1 MKEPMSVHEYGTPWT
16 HDEPTLGEELDGAD
30 ADAVI
35 EMANLPAEKTGVDG
49 VIFISTKMG
58 QHGPRVKYFR
68 KPGRDQPSFSVSIEA
83 DPKVVASSLGDRVRD
98 RAAAQVVAWVAL
110 NRAELLRF
118 WNEGDTWLDAQ
129 VQAFKD
135 GLKKLEA

>member
-1 MKEPMSVHEYGTPWT
+1 MSVHEFGTPWT

-35 EMANLPAEKTGVDG
+35 EMANLSSDKTGVEG

-58 QHGPRVKYFR
+58 QHGPRVKYFQ
-68 KPGRDQPSFSVSIEA
+68 KAGRDQPSFSVSIDAE
-83 DPKVVASSLGDRVRD
+83 PKVVANSLEERVRD
-98 RAAAQVVAWVAL
+98 RMGPRVIAWVSL

-118 WNEGDTWLDAQ
+118 WNEGDGWLDAQ

-135 GLKKLEA
+135 GLKKLAE